1 LLNNLTLRAG
11 LKGLRALSHPQNQQ
25 GHFPSTQ
32 HSRPR
37 PLTFAASHT
46 SSTRASSRHSSES
59 TTLDTLAS
67 HPVTLSNTSSSTS
80 NIFRRLSTLSKSRS
94 SQALK
99 EAIHRPEPIKS
110 GFLDRRSIQLPLD
123 KQKLTISQKI
133 LHLLNDEE
141 QAVQQ
146 DFQQLVQ
153 NHLGNLHNPQVKAL
167 TNKAVDFFNNGVSKT
182 LRHWLLQDLNSQ
194 HPKHFTNAQGL
205 SAGLKSYQGNLEA
218 VDDFLNQAMESITQQ
233 LKSHDT
239 AAVPPKIAEAAQMLK
254 KTEQDVHDYRDAL
267 HHLILQPS
275 ELRV

>member
-1 LLNNLTLRAG
+1 MLNNLTLRAG
-11 LKGLRALSHPQNQQ
+11 LRGLRALGHTQNQQ
-25 GHFPSTQ
+25 GHFPSVQ

-37 PLTFAASHT
+37 PLTFAASHP
-46 SSTRASSRHSSES
+46 SPTRASSRRSSES
-59 TTLDTLAS
+59 TSLDTLES
-67 HPVTLSNTSSSTS
+67 HPVTLSSTSSSTS
-80 NIFRRLSTLSKSRS
+80 NIFRRLSTLSRS
-94 SQALK
+94 NQSLK

-123 KQKLTISQKI
+123 KQKLTISKKI

-153 NHLGNLHNPQVKAL
+153 NHLANLPNPRVKAL
-167 TNKAVDFFNNGVSKT
+167 ANQAVDFFNNGVSKT
-182 LRHWLLQDLNSQ
+182 LRRWLLQDLSSQ
-194 HPKHFTNAQGL
+194 QPEHFTNAQGL